1 MDRTMAERWAATVA
15 RVILAAVFFYAALS
29 KLGEPRTFLRAVRA
43 YQATPEWLSQ
53 AIAYGL
59 PVLELCLAVVLLV
72 GVASRLAAFVSAV
85 LFVVFLIGIVQAW
98 GRGLKLECGCFGG
111 GGGVTT
117 HPNYWLDVGR
127 DVLLLV
133 VALVVLW
140 RPLSRYSVDDYLTN
154 WHEVA
159 PPSAKAVRRDPKA
172 IARYQAKR
180 AARERENRGRLRYV
194 AGATA
199 GVVVLICLIGL
210 SVQSS
215 RARITGTLTATN
227 ATVANGVV
235 VGKATAPV
243 TVDTY
248 EDFQCPICE
257 NYEAGAAADL
267 AKLVTAGK
275 IKIRYHTMA
284 ILDGSSSGNMYS
296 TRAANAALCASD
308 VSTAA
313 FSAYHAVLYGKDS
326 TGAKVQPDEGSDG
339 RTDGQLEAY
348 FKQAVPKATS
358 TQTSTFATCVTDQD
372 HSAMVAAITD
382 AASKK
387 DVNGTPT
394 VFVDGKKVNA
404 TRADVLAAITKASAG

>member
-1 MDRTMAERWAATVA
+1 VNRTLVERWAGTVA
-15 RVILAAVFFYAALS
+15 RLILAAVFGYAALS

-59 PVLELCLAVVLLV
+59 PVLELCLAVVLLF
-72 GVASRLAAFVSAV
+72 GVATRVAAFVSAV
-85 LFVVFLIGIVQAW
+85 LFVVFLVGIVQAW

-111 GGGVTT
+111 GGVTT
-117 HPNYWLDVGR
+117 HSNYWIDVVR
-127 DVLLLV
+127 DVLLLA
-133 VALVVLW
+133 VAAVLIW
-140 RPLSRYSVDDYLTN
+140 RPLSNYSVDDYLTN
-154 WHEVA
+154 RHEVA

-199 GVVVLICLIGL
+199 GVVVLICLIGV

-235 VGKATAPV
+235 VGKAAAPV
-243 TVDTY
+243 TLDTY
-248 EDFQCPICE
+248 EDFQCPNCE
-257 NYEAGAAADL
+257 IYEAGAAADL
-267 AKLVTAGK
+267 AKLVSAGK
-275 IKIRYHTMA
+275 IKVRYHTMA
-284 ILDGSSSGNMYS
+284 FLDSSSSGNKYS

-308 VSTAA
+308 VSTTA
-313 FSAYHAVLYGKDS
+313 FAAYHAVLFGKDS
-326 TGAKVQPDEGSDG
+326 TGAKVQPEEGSDG

-358 TQTSTFATCVTDQD
+358 TQTSTFATCVTDQE

-394 VFVDGKKVNA
+394 VFVDGKKVTA

>member
-1 MDRTMAERWAATVA
+1 MDRTVAERWAGTVA
-15 RVILAAVFFYAALS
+15 RVVLAAVFLYAALA

-72 GVASRLAAFVSAV
+72 GVASRLAAIVSAV
-85 LFVVFLIGIVQAW
+85 LFLVFLIGIVQAW

-111 GGGVTT
+111 GGVTD
-117 HPNYWLDVGR
+117 HPNYWFDVVR
-127 DVLLLV
+127 DVLLLL
-133 VALVVLW
+133 VAAVLIW
-140 RPLSRYSVDDYLTN
+140 RPLSQFSVDDYLTN
-154 WHEVA
+154 RHEVA

-172 IARYQAKR
+172 IARYHAKR

-199 GVVVLICLIGL
+199 GVIVLICLIGV

-215 RARITGTLTATN
+215 RAKIAGTLTATN
-227 ATVANGVV
+227 ASVTNGVL
-235 VGKATAPV
+235 VGKAAAPV

-248 EDFQCPICE
+248 EDFQCPVCE
-257 NYEAGAAADL
+257 NYESTTGADL
-267 AKLVTAGK
+267 TKLVTAGK
-275 IKIRYHTMA
+275 IKIRYHTMS
-284 ILDGSSSGNMYS
+284 ILDGSSSGNEYS

-313 FSAYHAVLYGKDS
+313 FAAYHAVLYGKDS
-326 TGAKVQPDEGSDG
+326 SGAKVQPDEGSDG

-348 FKQAVPKATS
+348 FKQAVPKATAA
-358 TQTSTFATCVTDQD
+358 QTSTFATCVTDQE
-372 HSAMVAAITD
+372 HVALVEAITD
-382 AASKK
+382 QASKK
-387 DVNGTPT
+387 EINGTPT
-394 VFVDGKKVNA
+394 VFVDGKKVTA